1 MAIIVSVHGFLMAS
15 YVSTLT
21 LGSLELFG
29 VSKVNSASGVLQLF
43 TGVGALMTPPIV
55 RSVY

>member
-1 MAIIVSVHGFLMAS
+1 MAIIVSVQGFLMAS

-29 VSKVNSASGVLQLF
+29 MSRVNSASGVLQFF
-43 TGVGALMTPPIV
+43 TGIGALMAPSIV
-55 RSVY
+55 RSSY